1 MNTNKIYIGN
11 IMYDNKIY
19 MENAVLLY
27 NNGKFYNLSEIP
39 YYFAKKYRKKDN
51 KLMGLDTIKK
61 DGWHIQSFS
70 LRPYYDK
77 RYHKS
82 LKKVYEDIK
91 TNN

>member
-1 MNTNKIYIGN
+1 MNTNRIYIGN
-11 IMYDNKIY
+11 IMCDKGIY
-19 MENAVLLY
+19 KENAVLLY
-27 NNGKFYNLSEIP
+27 HNRKFIDISETP
-39 YYFAKKYRKKDN
+39 YYFAKKYKKEN
-51 KLMGLDTIKK
+51 NHLMWLSTKGDSKYYISTI
-61 DGWHIQSFS
+61 S